1 MNRRTFAIVTA
12 VLTFTV
18 GVAIAR
24 LSLPKLFHKPTPLP
38 VVKSLPLSNYR
49 LTGPYQFENLSIFLV
64 HGPDEL
70 NSRLYTPLQDAMERK
85 IVVVHETSN
94 VNELAIENVSATE
107 DVFVQA
113 GDIVKGGKQ
122 DRVLA
127 VDLILPPKSGQL
139 PISVFCVERA
149 RWTQRGDEQA
159 DHFTLTEMSAGFSL
173 KRAIKEAADQLSIWN
188 EVEASQAKLQRGASE
203 VAGVAADVRSS
214 VSPTSLPLALES
226 QAVQQSMA
234 RYVENLSSIVE
245 RSNDVLGFAFAV
257 NNELKSADVYASNAM
272 FKRLWPRL
280 LKGAAVEALAEASMK
295 ATAKDLPLETVGA
308 FLTDSETGAEIVREV
323 TVRTH
328 SAKRESEKGLF
339 FETRDMDHKA
349 AWVHRS
355 YLTKSPE

>member
-12 VLTFTV
+12 VITFTA

-24 LSLPKLFHKPTPLP
+24 FSLPKLFKQPTLP
-38 VVKSLPLSNYR
+38 PVIRSLPLSNYR
-49 LTGPYQFENLSIFLV
+49 LSGPYRFENLSIFLV
-64 HGPDEL
+64 HAPDEP
-70 NSRLYTPLQDAMERK
+70 NSRLYTPLQNAMERK
-85 IVVVHETSN
+85 IVVVHETGN

-139 PISVFCVERA
+139 PISVFCVESA
-149 RWTQRGDEQA
+149 RWTQRGNEQA

-173 KRAIKEAADQLSIWN
+173 KRAIKEAADQVSVWK
-188 EVEASQAKLQRGASE
+188 EVDTSQVKMQRGASE
-203 VAGVAADVRSS
+203 VAGVAAEVRSS

-226 QAVQQSMA
+226 QAVQESIA
-234 RYVENLSSIVE
+234 RYVDNLSSIVE
-245 RSNDVLGFAFAV
+245 RSNDVLGFVFAV
-257 NNELKSADVYASNAM
+257 NNEVQGADVYSSNAM

-280 LKGAAVEALAEASMK
+280 LRGAAVDAISEASLK
-295 ATAKDLPLETVGA
+295 ANAQDLPLETVGA
-308 FLTDSETGAEIVREV
+308 FLVDSETGEETVREV
-323 TVRTH
+323 TTRTH
-328 SAKRESEKGLF
+328 SAKRETEKGLC
-339 FETRDMDHKA
+339 FETRDMDHRA

-355 YLTKSPE
+355 YLTKSK